1 MIWWARAEKSRRISD
16 DWPMALI
23 ESWSMTIPPLRKTR
37 LWGSMVTITALW
49 SIIHELLFASSIIN
63 LSLSL
68 AMSLL
73 SLNLQST
80 IYNSNQALKGASKNC
95 SKCWIKVIKGMTVM
109 SRVRGSDF
117 LSSMLFSFLPFP
129 RWRCERKL

>member
-49 SIIHELLFASSIIN
+49 SIIHELTFASSIIN
-63 LSLSL
+63 LSHQLCRFSVL
-68 AMSLL
+68 ICSP
-73 SLNLQST
+73 
-80 IYNSNQALKGASKNC
+80 IYIKLKSSIKRC
-95 SKCWIKVIKGMTVM
+95 LKKLFKCWIKVIKGMTVM

-129 RWRCERKL
+129 RWRYERKL